1 MVVENIDVA
10 EARHL
15 IVVLSNA
22 GATTDGRNA
31 ENRERR
37 STTAKLFIR
46 KLVFDGFGNGVS
58 NAAGT

>member
-10 EARHL
+10 GARHL

-31 ENRERR
+31 ENREIDQERQ
-37 STTAKLFIR
+37 
-46 KLVFDGFGNGVS
+46 
-58 NAAGT
+58 